1 METNKTNRGRK
12 SNEIDFEERLPYLL
26 ELMTIKKLS
35 YTEFKV
41 RVSKEFDVTQR
52 TAENW
57 WKEIRTR
64 LKERFEQESEE
75 IINEHLTRL
84 FDLLERSK
92 VKGQSR
98 VERETLQDIARIY
111 GIEQKK
117 VDITS
122 NGLGVSLNIILSK
135 D

>member
-1 METNKTNRGRK
+1 MRKRGRK
-12 SNEIDFEERLPYLL
+12 SNEIDFEERLPDLL
-26 ELMTIKKLS
+26 ELMTVKKLS

-41 RVSKEFDVTQR
+41 QVSKKYDVTQR

-75 IINEHLTRL
+75 IITEHLTRL

-92 VKGQSR
+92 QRGQSR
-98 VERETLQDIARIY
+98 VEREVLADIAKIY
-111 GIEQKK
+111 GIESPQK
-117 VDITS
+117 VDLTS
-122 NGLGVSLNIILSK
+122 GGEPVSININLTQ
-135 D
+135 

>member
-1 METNKTNRGRK
+1 METNNRGRK

-41 RVSKEFDVTQR
+41 NASKEFGVTQR

-75 IINEHLTRL
+75 IITEHLTRL

-92 VKGQSR
+92 QKGQSR
-98 VERETLQDIARIY
+98 VEREVLADIAKIY
-111 GIEQKK
+111 GIESPQK
-117 VDITS
+117 VDLTS
-122 NGLGVSLNIILSK
+122 GGEPVSININLTK
-135 D
+135 

>member
-1 METNKTNRGRK
+1 MKVPKNNAGRK

-41 RVSKEFDVTQR
+41 NVAKEFNVTQR

-75 IINEHLTRL
+75 IITEHLTRL
-84 FDLLERSK
+84 FDLLERTK
-92 VKGQSR
+92 QRGQAR
-98 VERETLQDIARIY
+98 VEREVLADIAKLY
-111 GIEQKK
+111 GIEQPQKI
-117 VDITS
+117 DLTS
-122 NGLGVSLNIILSK
+122 GGSPLSINIILDK
-135 D
+135 

>member
-1 METNKTNRGRK
+1 MRKRGRK
-12 SNEIDFEERLPYLL
+12 SNEIDFEQRLPHLL
-26 ELMTIKKLS
+26 ELMTVKKLS

-41 RVSKEFDVTQR
+41 FVSKEYDVTQR

-75 IINEHLTRL
+75 IITEHLTRL

-92 VKGQSR
+92 QRGQSR
-98 VERETLQDIARIY
+98 VEREVLADIAKIY
-111 GIEQKK
+111 GIESPQK
-117 VDITS
+117 VDLTS
-122 NGLGVSLNIILSK
+122 GGEPVSININLTK
-135 D
+135 